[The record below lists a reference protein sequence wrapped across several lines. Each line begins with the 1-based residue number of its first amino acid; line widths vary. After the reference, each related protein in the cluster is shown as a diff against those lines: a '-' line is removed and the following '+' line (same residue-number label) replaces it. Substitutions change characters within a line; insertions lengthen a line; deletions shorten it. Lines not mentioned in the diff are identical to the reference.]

1 MVYGTLTEARKQLA
15 LHEVGLARGEVK
27 APVKITIQQLIEDWN
42 RLVGDLKNT
51 ETTQTS
57 TRNIQKHIISYFG
70 EHF

>member
-57 TRNIQKHIISYFG
+57 TRKIQKHIISYF
-70 EHF
+70 

>member
-42 RLVGDLKNT
+42 RLVGDLKKKT
-51 ETTQTS
+51 FYVEELTYKFAE
-57 TRNIQKHIISYFG
+57 RNINIKR
-70 EHF
+70 

>member
-27 APVKITIQQLIEDWN
+27 ALVKITIQQLIEDWN

-57 TRNIQKHIISYFG
+57 TRNIQKHIISYF
-70 EHF
+70 

>member
-1 MVYGTLTEARKQLA
+1 MVYGILTEARKQLA

-27 APVKITIQQLIEDWN
+27 APVKITIQQLIEEWN

-57 TRNIQKHIISYFG
+57 TRNIQKHIISYF
-70 EHF
+70 

>member
-15 LHEVGLARGEVK
+15 IHEEGLARGEVK

-57 TRNIQKHIISYFG
+57 TRNIQKHIISYF
-70 EHF
+70 